1 MYINR
6 RAETSVTELLK
17 EFPIVGLL
25 GARQVGKTTL
35 AKKIATL
42 IDRDSIYLDL
52 ELIEHYNRLETPEYY
67 LRGHKDK
74 LVIIDEVQRKP
85 ELFPVIRGLVD
96 EYGNNGHFLF
106 LGSASPELLKQSSE
120 TLAGRIYYEILA
132 PFSCSEVDDW
142 NKLWYRGGFPDG
154 YLSKTDKTAYRW
166 LSAFITT
173 YLERDLP
180 ALGLQVPSIQLRRF
194 WEMLAH
200 NNGQML
206 NLSKYASNFGISPH
220 TIKRY
225 LSILESTFLVRQLK
239 PYFSNATKRL
249 VKTPKIYIRDTGLL
263 HVLLRI
269 DSTDSLA
276 GHPIVGASYEG
287 WIIEQICANLDPD
300 FQQTY
305 FYRTHAGAE
314 IDLLIE
320 SSSGLTAIEVKRSLA
335 PKASRGLIEV
345 MKDLNLNDAYIVYP
359 GDETYRLTDKVTAIT
374 LKDLLPKVSLS
385 H

>member
-6 RAETSVTELLK
+6 IAETRITELLT
-17 EFPIVGLL
+17 EFPVVGLL

-35 AKKIATL
+35 AKRIASL
-42 IDRDSIYLDL
+42 SKSDSIYLDL

-67 LRGHKDK
+67 LRDHKGK

-96 EYGNNGHFLF
+96 EYGGNGHFLL

-120 TLAGRIYYEILA
+120 TLAGRIYYEILG
-132 PFSCSEVDDW
+132 PFLCLEVDDW
-142 NKLWYRGGFPDG
+142 SKLWLRGGFPDS
-154 YLSKTDKTAYRW
+154 YLARTDKAAYRW
-166 LSAFITT
+166 SSAFIAT

-180 ALGLQVPSIQLRRF
+180 ALGVQVPSIQLRRF

-200 NNGQML
+200 NNGQIL
-206 NLSKYASNFGISPH
+206 NSSKYASNFGVSPH

-239 PYFSNATKRL
+239 PYFSNVAKRL

-269 DSTDSLA
+269 DSMDALA

-287 WIIEQICANLDPD
+287 WVIEQICASLDSD
-300 FQQTY
+300 YQQAY

-314 IDLLIE
+314 VDLLIE
-320 SSSGLTAIEVKRSLA
+320 NSSNLTAIEVKRSPA
-335 PKASRGLIEV
+335 PKPSRGLSEI
-345 MKDLNLNDAYIVYP
+345 MKDLNLNSAYIVYP
-359 GDETYRLTDKVTAIT
+359 GDETYRLSDKVTAIT
-374 LKDLLPKVSLS
+374 LKDMLTMIKTC
-385 H
+385 